1 MPPETDKNAL
11 LGQLRID
18 RTQREADTGPGRRP
32 WIIGAVVL
40 LIALLVAGAW
50 LGVSGRAAL
59 PVHTAVAQPI
69 GATAANASV
78 LDATGYVT
86 ARREA
91 TVSAQITGT
100 LIEVLIEEGEHV
112 KAGQVLARLD
122 DTAQRASL
130 AQAQAQLHSAES
142 LLAQYEAQLG
152 QSQRDLKRAEDLL
165 ERKLVSAQAV
175 EQAGTQVDAQTAQVQ
190 AQRRQIELT
199 AASVRSARVQLEYC
213 TVHAPFS
220 GVVIAKAAQVGEIV
234 SPFSAG
240 GGYTRTG
247 IGTIV
252 DMDSLEIEVDVNEAY
267 INRVQPG
274 QAVASVLNAYPDWT
288 IPSHVIAI
296 IPTADR
302 SKATVKVRIAL
313 EVKDPRIVPDMGVHV
328 SFLEEKKAAAAPTQP
343 AVRGVLVPAAAL
355 RLDGA
360 EQVVFVLKGHKAQRR
375 AVTLGGASGES
386 RLVLAGVSPGEAVI
400 IDAPAGLRDDMPAS
414 ERHPS
419 FFWYRAEVP
428 MPESMVEVAKVTKVY
443 QRGKQKIE
451 VLHGLDL
458 DIPKGDFVALMGP
471 SGSGK
476 TTLLNLIGGLDQPTS
491 GEVRV
496 GGSRIDQL
504 GSGELARWRAHN
516 VGFVFQFYN
525 LMPVLTAERNVEL
538 PLLLTKLSSAQR
550 RKNVAVALEV
560 VGLADRAKHKPREL
574 SGGQEQRVAI
584 ARALVS
590 DPQLLVC
597 DEPTGDLDRK
607 TADEILGLLQVLN
620 REHGK
625 TIVIVTHDPKAAEFA
640 RRILHLEKGQ
650 LLEQARAA

>member
-40 LIALLVAGAW
+40 LVALLVAGAW
-50 LGVSGRAAL
+50 LGVSGRGAL

-112 KAGQVLARLD
+112 KVGQVLARLD

-142 LLAQYEAQLG
+142 LLAQYEAQLA

-175 EQAGTQVDAQTAQVQ
+175 EQARTQVDAQTAQVQ

-313 EVKDPRIVPDMGVHV
+313 EVKDPRIVPDMGVRV

-386 RLVLAGVSPGEAVI
+386 RLVLLGVSPGEAVI
-400 IDAPAGLRDDMPAS
+400 IDAPAGLRDDMPVSA
-414 ERHPS
+414 
-419 FFWYRAEVP
+419 
-428 MPESMVEVAKVTKVY
+428 
-443 QRGKQKIE
+443 
-451 VLHGLDL
+451 
-458 DIPKGDFVALMGP
+458 
-471 SGSGK
+471 
-476 TTLLNLIGGLDQPTS
+476 
-491 GEVRV
+491 
-496 GGSRIDQL
+496 
-504 GSGELARWRAHN
+504 
-516 VGFVFQFYN
+516 
-525 LMPVLTAERNVEL
+525 AER
-538 PLLLTKLSSAQR
+538 
-550 RKNVAVALEV
+550 
-560 VGLADRAKHKPREL
+560 
-574 SGGQEQRVAI
+574 
-584 ARALVS
+584 
-590 DPQLLVC
+590 
-597 DEPTGDLDRK
+597 
-607 TADEILGLLQVLN
+607 
-620 REHGK
+620 
-625 TIVIVTHDPKAAEFA
+625 
-640 RRILHLEKGQ
+640 
-650 LLEQARAA
+650 